1 MKSIPSHR
9 EVASLA
15 SWSCCKHWHNTLFV
29 SHSFSL
35 AGARL
40 RLVFLFSGKRI
51 RTQVVFFVFLNE
63 LCFKWELHFRLFP
76 MTMTVC
82 FIFHDIIFMHLRCVQ
97 GQSMFQKLLFD
108 SQRLLLLGQHFNTV
122 SVLHLKVATKPC
134 VNLHMHNIML
144 MVRASC
150 VLQVHVLVTFMSSS
164 ERAVLC
170 GNKSRDNNSAT
181 GIAYLPEEGHN

>member
-1 MKSIPSHR
+1 
-9 EVASLA
+9 
-15 SWSCCKHWHNTLFV
+15 
-29 SHSFSL
+29 
-35 AGARL
+35 
-40 RLVFLFSGKRI
+40 
-51 RTQVVFFVFLNE
+51 
-63 LCFKWELHFRLFP
+63 

-82 FIFHDIIFMHLRCVQ
+82 FIFRDIIFMHLRCVQ

-122 SVLHLKVATKPC
+122 SVLHLKVAMKPC

-170 GNKSRDNNSAT
+170 GNNPETTTQPQASH
-181 GIAYLPEEGHN
+181 IYLRKDTTNTELPFIYTALTSKEAFPISFHP